1 MHDAG
6 QDSRRIQLPSKNKR
20 ITVPLGQARPFMSHN
35 GEQDKKDIRSFGSYP
50 MRQESS
56 RTPANT
62 QAALRDMETTRIGVR
77 FGRPCVLPG
86 LGNLLLRDAGAAAQ
100 LDES

>member
-1 MHDAG
+1 
-6 QDSRRIQLPSKNKR
+6 
-20 ITVPLGQARPFMSHN
+20 MSHN
-35 GEQDKKDIRSFGSYP
+35 EEQYKKDIRYFGSYP

-77 FGRPCVLPG
+77 FGRSCVLPDVG
-86 LGNLLLRDAGAAAQ
+86 YLLLRDAGAAPQ
-100 LDES
+100 VDES

>member
-1 MHDAG
+1 
-6 QDSRRIQLPSKNKR
+6 
-20 ITVPLGQARPFMSHN
+20 MSHN
-35 GEQDKKDIRSFGSYP
+35 GKQDKKRLVISNLASCP
-50 MRQESS
+50 MRQESL

-86 LGNLLLRDAGAAAQ
+86 LGDLLLRDAGAAPQ
-100 LDES
+100 LDEG